1 MYDSFTSHRHIGMT
15 SQHKRGTVKSN
26 GWGGAGR
33 KTRYRETILTM
44 LWRLGH
50 RRRSIA
56 QQTKRTTATSED
68 EVEHSL
74 RLALL
79 AGKVE
84 ALGQSSQSKCE
95 SSRLKG
101 HFPSSSPVW
110 KGATQHQCQ
119 QSAGLYFR
127 DNTDKAVT
135 RRLFSLRKHKHPEWT
150 RLDTSTGSNKR
161 RLQTG
166 SGGRCSAKPLRR
178 SLLSSIV
185 MVSGNVMHKFWGVK
199 GKC

>member
-1 MYDSFTSHRHIGMT
+1 M
-15 SQHKRGTVKSN
+15 
-26 GWGGAGR
+26 
-33 KTRYRETILTM
+33 
-44 LWRLGH
+44 
-50 RRRSIA
+50 
-56 QQTKRTTATSED
+56 
-68 EVEHSL
+68 EHSL

-110 KGATQHQCQ
+110 KGATQRQCQ
-119 QSAGLYFR
+119 QSAVLY
-127 DNTDKAVT
+127 KAVT

-150 RLDTSTGSNKR
+150 RLDTTTGGNKR

-166 SGGRCSAKPLRR
+166 
-178 SLLSSIV
+178 
-185 MVSGNVMHKFWGVK
+185 
-199 GKC
+199 